1 MEQAPQ
7 DRIEQLEKLVATL
20 RHDLRGVVTPAALIA
35 DRLRNS
41 SDPTIQRSA
50 ARITDVVERILARLN
65 ATYDIVPPHG
75 EAGPIVGGAGHSNN
89 SARKS

>member
-20 RHDLRGVVTPAALIA
+20 RHDLRGVITPAALIA

-41 SDPTIQRSA
+41 SDPSIQRSA
-50 ARITDVVERILARLN
+50 ARITDVVERILSRLN
-65 ATYDIVPPHG
+65 ATYEIVPPHG
-75 EAGPIVGGAGHSNN
+75 ESGPVIGAVGQP
-89 SARKS
+89 R